1 MGFWVNFK
9 YGNVGY
15 KWKLKRSR
23 SENHMTAVKQSKI
36 VKTFYRVFRTKKI
49 QMSTE
54 VLQVRCVCCVV
65 SRFSHVWPCE
75 CMVYSPSRLPC
86 PKDSPGTNIGVGCH
100 ALLQGIFSI
109 QGLKLCLLSL
119 LYWQVSSLLES
130 PEVKVKAVQSCLTL
144 CEPMDGSPWNSPGQN
159 TGVGSLPLFQCI
171 FPIQESNQG
180 LLHCRWVLPTE
191 PSGSYLGSLFTFK
204 PEELFK

>member
-1 MGFWVNFK
+1 MSDPVNAWSIAPAGSRVQRILQAQILEWVAMPF
-9 YGNVGY
+9 
-15 KWKLKRSR
+15 SR
-23 SENHMTAVKQSKI
+23 
-36 VKTFYRVFRTKKI
+36 
-49 QMSTE
+49 
-54 VLQVRCVCCVV
+54 
-65 SRFSHVWPCE
+65 
-75 CMVYSPSRLPC
+75 
-86 PKDSPGTNIGVGCH
+86 
-100 ALLQGIFSI
+100 GIFLI